1 MEMEDLVSYGERGC
15 CPNIT
20 MVNVMMEGIDGG
32 INARSKAQ
40 VLL

>member
-1 MEMEDLVSYGERGC
+1 MEMEDLVSYEERLLSKYNDGEC
-15 CPNIT
+15 D
-20 MVNVMMEGIDGG
+20 DGG